1 MELCIVENGLN
12 KLKITYARAAE
23 PDPTRAVV
31 ETAVVDQTASS
42 LYPGSVAQWRCHTPW
57 LTSSSTTPGSPCKRT
72 KALVEPDWPQQQE
85 CRSPTPR
92 RLAATDRTPR
102 HTRGMHA

>member
-1 MELCIVENGLN
+1 MELCIVEKGLN
-12 KLKITYARAAE
+12 KFKITYARAAE

-42 LYPGSVAQWRCHTPW
+42 LCPGSVAQWRCRTPW
-57 LTSSSTTPGSPCKRT
+57 PRSSSTTPGSPCKWT
-72 KALVEPDWPQQQE
+72 KARVEPGWLQQQQ
-85 CRSPTPR
+85 CKAPTPY

-102 HTRGMHA
+102 HTRGMHV